1 MTLDT
6 ASGVTD
12 ELCNFI
18 SPMARII
25 WGATVKKDMRNSIK
39 VGLILGVQM
48 KNLRIMDTVYS
59 IKMGEMNEKGR
70 MEGEVNL

>member
-1 MTLDT
+1 
-6 ASGVTD
+6 
-12 ELCNFI
+12 
-18 SPMARII
+18 MARII
-25 WGATVKKDMRNSIK
+25 WGAAIKKDMRNSIK

-59 IKMGEMNEKGR
+59 IKMGEMNEEGR